1 MHPQNTSPLRSTS
14 SRNDRFRA
22 DAIDAKGAATDGSF
36 GGPSPRREP
45 SFGPTSPPP
54 TSTAMGAAA
63 SREVL
68 TPPPAP
74 ASVLPPRLL
83 WPLPPLRPPRTTSA
97 SSSSSSSPG
106 CSIEKMASSLRAA
119 CPRSLDASLTGAA
132 TDGDG
137 RGASADDAPGPTPPA
152 AADDVSESDV
162 SGSFEWIPRAS
173 ARSAA
178 AASAAPP
185 GRNASF
191 ASPAIS
197 RTASLSGSIH
207 SWRFCSSTT
216 FVPALALARSPGVAS
231 ATCAAVVASE
241 LVMPRHT
248 AVVVSGACVNPPGAT
263 GRR

>member
-1 MHPQNTSPLRSTS
+1 
-14 SRNDRFRA
+14 
-22 DAIDAKGAATDGSF
+22 
-36 GGPSPRREP
+36 
-45 SFGPTSPPP
+45 
-54 TSTAMGAAA
+54 
-63 SREVL
+63 
-68 TPPPAP
+68 
-74 ASVLPPRLL
+74 
-83 WPLPPLRPPRTTSA
+83 
-97 SSSSSSSPG
+97 
-106 CSIEKMASSLRAA
+106 MASSLRAA
-119 CPRSLDASLTGAA
+119 CPRSFDASLTGAA

-152 AADDVSESDV
+152 AADVSESF
-162 SGSFEWIPRAS
+162 GWIPRAS

-191 ASPAIS
+191 ASPVMS